1 MSRVRISTTVDEE
14 RLGRARRLRSGRD
27 SELLDAALAALI
39 EREEHRLELGAL
51 RLAPYEDDSDL
62 SFPDP
67 GIDWDRDLPYDGSIP
82 DEVVE
87 LARRRRRRG

>member
-27 SELLDAALAALI
+27 SELLEAALAALI
-39 EREEHRLELGAL
+39 EREEQRLELDAL
-51 RLAPYEDDSDL
+51 RLAPYEADGDL
-62 SFPDP
+62 SFPGP
-67 GIDWDRDLPYDGSIP
+67 GIDWDQEFPYDGSIP